1 MASSASS
8 DAADLRRRGRQR
20 LIGAV
25 AIVLLLVV
33 FIPMLL
39 DSEPRRPREEP
50 AIDIPN
56 KDTAPP
62 LPMPAAKPTA
72 KEGIAKGLA
81 NTDAATPADAGTAA
95 PQAAQPAA
103 VAPSSSAPGKAA
115 GGASVA
121 AVTAKSPSPLGE
133 GRGEDKAPSSQ
144 PSPKGEGAR
153 SGEGHPKLEG
163 FAVQVGAF
171 RDEVKLRQAREKL
184 SAAGIPHFTERLD
197 TSSGGLTRLRA
208 GPFPTRQA
216 ADAASAKLKEGGLPS
231 QVVPLP

>member
-33 FIPMLL
+33 FVPMLL
-39 DSEPRRPREEP
+39 DSEPRRAREEP
-50 AIDIPN
+50 AVDIPN

-62 LPMPAAKPTA
+62 LPMPAKS
-72 KEGIAKGLA
+72 
-81 NTDAATPADAGTAA
+81 
-95 PQAAQPAA
+95 
-103 VAPSSSAPGKAA
+103 PSPSGEA
-115 GGASVA
+115 
-121 AVTAKSPSPLGE
+121 AKSPSPLGE
-133 GRGEDKAPSSQ
+133 GRLEGLAKGLANADSATPADAGTATPQAAQPAAVATVAPKS
-144 PSPKGEGAR
+144 PSPKGEGTK
-153 SGEGHPKLEG
+153 PKLEG

-171 RDEVKLRQAREKL
+171 RDEGKLRQAREKL
-184 SAAGIPHFTERLD
+184 AAASIPHYTERLG
-197 TSSGGLTRLRA
+197 TSSGELTRLRA

-216 ADAASAKLKEGGLPS
+216 ADAAAAKLKEGGLPS

>member
-50 AIDIPN
+50 AMDIPN
-56 KDTAPP
+56 KDTVAP
-62 LPMPAAKPTA
+62 LPMPAGRPTP
-72 KEGIAKGLA
+72 KEGAAKGLA
-81 NTDAATPADAGTAA
+81 NADTATPADAGTAT
-95 PQAAQPAA
+95 PRVAQPA
-103 VAPSSSAPGKAA
+103 VVTPSAQPPAKVE
-115 GGASVA
+115 GA
-121 AVTAKSPSPLGE
+121 
-133 GRGEDKAPSSQ
+133 KAPSPP
-144 PSPKGEGAR
+144 PSPKGEGAKA
-153 SGEGHPKLEG
+153 EGKPRLDG

-171 RDEVKLRQAREKL
+171 RDEAKLKQAREKL
-184 SAAGIPHFTERLD
+184 AAAGIPHYTERLD

>member
-1 MASSASS
+1 MASSAPS

-20 LIGAV
+20 LFGAV

-56 KDTAPP
+56 KDTAAP
-62 LPMPAAKPTA
+62 LPMPAAKPAA

-95 PQAAQPAA
+95 PQASQPAA
-103 VAPSSSAPGKAA
+103 VAPASPAAGKAA
-115 GGASVA
+115 KAASTA
-121 AVTAKSPSPLGE
+121 AVTPSPRAE
-133 GRGEDKAPSSQ
+133 GPSPQPSPKGGGAKGPSPQ
-144 PSPKGEGAR
+144 PSPKGEGGR
-153 SGEGHPKLEG
+153 PTLEG

-171 RDEVKLRQAREKL
+171 RDEAKLRQAREKL
-184 SAAGIPHFTERLD
+184 AAAGIPHYTERLD

>member
-39 DSEPRRPREEP
+39 DSEPRRSREEP
-50 AIDIPN
+50 TVEIPD
-56 KDTAPP
+56 KDTAPA
-62 LPMPAAKPTA
+62 LPMPAPKPIA

-81 NTDAATPADAGTAA
+81 NADSATPADAGTAA

-103 VAPSSSAPGKAA
+103 VAPASSAPPKRPSGAPT
-115 GGASVA
+115 ASVTPVSKA
-121 AVTAKSPSPLGE
+121 ETAKSPSP
-133 GRGEDKAPSSQ
+133 Q
-144 PSPKGEGAR
+144 PSPKGEGAKPR
-153 SGEGHPKLEG
+153 LEG

-171 RDEVKLRQAREKL
+171 RDEAKLRQAREKL
-184 SAAGIPHFTERLD
+184 TAAGIAHYTERLD
-197 TSSGGLTRLRA
+197 SSSGGLTRLRA